1 MGNKQQCSQTWVL
14 CATDPERGSMDGL
27 PEESLY
33 IKLNGF
39 VHSSSYCTIQ
49 HLPTKGRYSFFT
61 VNVMLCHL
69 SVTKSTGLTLMFVE
83 IVYLHA
89 LIMCIKSRFQQE
101 FLTYA
106 AFYYGQCLSW
116 LEYAQNTINSVCFS
130 DNFKKG

>member
-39 VHSSSYCTIQ
+39 VQSSSYCTIQ
-49 HLPTKGRYSFFT
+49 HLLTKGRNSFLT

-69 SVTKSTGLTLMFVE
+69 SVTKSTGLRLMFVE
-83 IVYLHA
+83 VVYLHA

-106 AFYYGQCLSW
+106 AFY
-116 LEYAQNTINSVCFS
+116 
-130 DNFKKG
+130 